1 MTTEPDTWD
10 LFTNSGER
18 PDPPITWPKAPP
30 WRSRNRQ
37 PQTSVEKKERGDKKK
52 ERDDAAYWAKVEKL
66 EERESQLSQRGQVFL
81 LPRDENNQLTDAAER
96 VRLAVNAAIH
106 LRRPLLVTG
115 TPGSG
120 KTSLAYAIAWEL
132 QLGPVLHWPITPRTR
147 LIEDGLYLY
156 DALGRLH
163 DSQFAATK
171 KGDENQQSPDDFPVA
186 DYITLGPVGTA
197 FLPFERPRLLL
208 IDELD
213 KSDIQLPNELL
224 NLFEEG
230 EYDIPQLI
238 REAKRPS
245 GKSPAPVSTHDP
257 GGSVVI
263 PAGRVRCHEF
273 PVVVMTSNRE
283 REFPAAFHRRCI
295 RVDMPPPTDQAAFQ
309 AVVREHFKQEDRG
322 QLADQKIVIDE
333 ILEFLETTSEKD
345 RATDQLLNALHL
357 LTLPNSSGPTQQ
369 QIETLRSVLYKG
381 LRVRD
386 VGPDGL

>member
-1 MTTEPDTWD
+1 MTTESATWD

-18 PDPPITWPKAPP
+18 HEPPIRWPEAPP
-30 WRSRNRQ
+30 WRSRNHQ
-37 PQTSVEKKERGDKKK
+37 PKTRVEKKGKG
-52 ERDDAAYWAKVEKL
+52 RDDAGYWDKVEKL
-66 EERESQLSQRGQVFL
+66 EERESQLAQRGQVFL
-81 LPRDENNQLTDAAER
+81 LPRNEDNQLTEAAER

-156 DALGRLH
+156 DAIGRLH
-163 DSQFAATK
+163 DSQFAATNT
-171 KGDENQQSPDDFPVA
+171 GNENQRSADDFPVA
-186 DYITLGPVGTA
+186 DYVTLGPVGTA

-230 EYDIPQLI
+230 EYEIPQLI
-238 REAKRPS
+238 REAKRHK
-245 GKSPAPVSTHDP
+245 GKALTPVRTHDP
-257 GGSVVI
+257 GASVVI
-263 PAGRVRCHEF
+263 PDGRVRCNEF

-295 RVDMPPPTDQAAFQ
+295 RVDMPSPTDQAAFQ
-309 AVVREHFKQEDRG
+309 AVVREHFKQQKRG
-322 QLADQKIVIDE
+322 QLADQEIVIKE
-333 ILEFLETTSEKD
+333 IVEFLETTSEKD

-357 LTLPNSSGPTQQ
+357 LTLPNASGPTQQ
-369 QIETLRSVLYKG
+369 QRETLRTVLYKG

-386 VGPDGL
+386 VGPDGP

>member
-1 MTTEPDTWD
+1 MTAQSATWD
-10 LFTNSGER
+10 VFTNSGK
-18 PDPPITWPKAPP
+18 PQNPPVPWPEAPP
-30 WRSRNRQ
+30 WRDRNPQ
-37 PQTSVEKKERGDKKK
+37 PKTGKAQKCCW
-52 ERDDAAYWAKVEKL
+52 DAAYWNRVEKL
-66 EERESQLSQRGQVFL
+66 KEKKDLLRQRGAVFR
-81 LPRDENNQLTDAAER
+81 LPRTEDNQLTDAAEQ

-120 KTSLAYAIAWEL
+120 KTSLAHAIAWEL

-163 DSQFAATK
+163 DSQFAATHAK
-171 KGDENQQSPDDFPVA
+171 DAAKSSPDDFPVA

-213 KSDIQLPNELL
+213 KSDLQLPNELL

-230 EYDIPQLI
+230 EFDIPQLI
-238 REAKRPS
+238 REAKRRA
-245 GKSPAPVSTHDP
+245 GKGKALSTAVRTHDP
-257 GGSVVI
+257 GASVVI
-263 PAGRVRCHEF
+263 PDGRVRCSEF

-295 RVDMPPPTDQAAFQ
+295 RVDMPAPTDQAAYQ
-309 AVVREHFKQEDRG
+309 AVVREHFKQQNRG
-322 QLADQKIVIDE
+322 QLADQAIVIDE
-333 ILEFLETTSEKD
+333 ILEFLESTREQD

-357 LTLPNSSGPTQQ
+357 LTLPSAKRPTKD
-369 QIETLRSVLYKG
+369 QITHLRTVLYRG
-381 LRVRD
+381 LRARD
-386 VGPDGL
+386 LGPDGP